1 MRSSPLRHPSVAGWG
16 LHPRSPPSPPLERVQ
31 VELLAGAQQRMQ
43 VLVGSEIKM
52 RKMHA
57 ARCLELE
64 AAGMLPSYHPYAR
77 CTQPDVSSSRPQVGA
92 AATVGGRAT
101 VGVRARVCGSVGPGL
116 GEACGCR
123 CVQLQMRAA
132 PGGRPCAA
140 TMRHPPSLCPSVP
153 PPRPSQPR
161 TPAHAAR
168 PSRSCPSHI
177 ALLT

>member
-1 MRSSPLRHPSVAGWG
+1 MAGWG

-77 CTQPDVSSSRPQVGA
+77 CTQPDVSSSKPQACYLVITPTQDA
-92 AATVGGRAT
+92 RSEMS
-101 VGVRARVCGSVGPGL
+101 RARGRRLELRLRSGVGLRSGL
-116 GEACGCR
+116 GRGCA
-123 CVQLQMRAA
+123 VVSGQ
-132 PGGRPCAA
+132 G
-140 TMRHPPSLCPSVP
+140 
-153 PPRPSQPR
+153 
-161 TPAHAAR
+161 
-168 PSRSCPSHI
+168 
-177 ALLT
+177 

>member
-1 MRSSPLRHPSVAGWG
+1 MGGLEGRVRCSPLRHPSVAGWD
-16 LHPRSPPSPPLERVQ
+16 LHPRSPPSPPPERVQ

-77 CTQPDVSSSRPQVGA
+77 CTQRDVSSSRPQVGA

-101 VGVRARVCGSVGPGL
+101 VGVRARVCGSVGPAL
-116 GEACGCR
+116 GEACSCR
-123 CVQLQMRAA
+123 CLQLQAAA
-132 PGGRPCAA
+132 PA
-140 TMRHPPSLCPSVP
+140 P
-153 PPRPSQPR
+153 PP
-161 TPAHAAR
+161 
-168 PSRSCPSHI
+168 
-177 ALLT
+177 